1 MKQLGE
7 GREVIVMPN
16 CSMLVLGGSRD
27 MKTKRVSCDGC
38 QEFWRR
44 DLPGGLVVK
53 NLSCN
58 AEDWVQSLV
67 MGLKSHML
75 QSY

>member
-27 MKTKRVSCDGC
+27 TKIKRVSCDGW

-53 NLSCN
+53 NPPCGAGYMDSISARELRC
-58 AEDWVQSLV
+58 
-67 MGLKSHML
+67 HML
-75 QSY
+75 RSN